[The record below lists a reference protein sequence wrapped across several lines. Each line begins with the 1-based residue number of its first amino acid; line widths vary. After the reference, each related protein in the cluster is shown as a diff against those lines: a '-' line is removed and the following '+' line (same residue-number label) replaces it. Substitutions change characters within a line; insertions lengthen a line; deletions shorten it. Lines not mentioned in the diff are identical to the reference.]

1 MQKSE
6 QMQLEIITPE
16 ANIFS
21 GEATAVQFPGL
32 DGSFQVL
39 NGHAAIISA
48 LVKGDVKVDLTAAYD
63 DSENASDKVVVDGS
77 NKKVIRIAIKGGVI
91 EMLNNKVIVLAE

>member
-1 MQKSE
+1 
-6 QMQLEIITPE
+6 MQLEIITPE
-16 ANIFS
+16 SVIFH

-39 NGHAAIISA
+39 NNHAAIISA
-48 LVKGDVKVDLTAAYD
+48 LVAGDVKINLAQPLDEEEKIDAHVKIDAAD
-63 DSENASDKVVVDGS
+63 
-77 NKKVIRIAIKGGVI
+77 KKVIRVEIKGGVV